1 MSSKSSKLKSIHED
15 AARKVQR
22 WTFREQF
29 LDTDRL
35 RHINYGNL
43 TLRREAHFFLTH
55 GVVVSVLALMLFWL
69 VSANWNRLLGF
80 TGMFGSSEPETVQ
93 CYEIVTN
100 VTQLPPPPPIAPPPP
115 PPPVQKAEAPVKAP
129 PNVGKIKKVAEAPPE
144 QTFATQEEI
153 RQAIQQ
159 DASGQDGGCAG
170 GTGTVV
176 EFVNCQT
183 PPTVV
188 SIPSLMYPEMA
199 RIAGIEGRVFVRVLI
214 SEEGRAMKADVVKR
228 IPSDCSMFDKEAIRI
243 AMKTKYTPGVQN
255 GRNVRVWMTIPV
267 RFTLRGR

>member
-15 AARKVQR
+15 AARKAQR

-43 TLRREAHFFLTH
+43 TLRREAHLFLTH

-80 TGMFGSSEPETVQ
+80 TGMFGSHDPVPVQ

-100 VTQLPPPPPIAPPPP
+100 VTQLPPPPPIAPPEPQ
-115 PPPVQKAEAPVKAP
+115 PVRQAAAPAEAPK
-129 PNVGKIKKVAEAPPE
+129 VGKIKKVAEAPAE
-144 QTFATQEEI
+144 QTFATQKEI
-153 RQAIQQ
+153 KQAIQQ
-159 DASGQDGGCAG
+159 GSGSENGTAG
-170 GTGTVV
+170 GSGTCDTVV
-176 EFVNCQT
+176 EFVNCQN

-188 SIPSLMYPEMA
+188 SIPALRYPEMA
-199 RIAGIEGRVFVRVLI
+199 RIAGIEGKVFVRVLI
-214 SEEGRAMKADVVKR
+214 GEDGRAMKANVVKR
-228 IPSDCSMFDKEAIRI
+228 SPSDCTMFDKEAVRI
-243 AMKTKYTPGVQN
+243 AMETKYTAGVQN
-255 GRNVRVWMTIPV
+255 GRKVRVWMTIPV
-267 RFTLRGR
+267 RFTLRES

>member
-1 MSSKSSKLKSIHED
+1 MSSKLKSMHED
-15 AARKVQR
+15 AARKAQR

-43 TLRREAHFFLTH
+43 TLRREAHLFLTH
-55 GVVVSVLALMLFWL
+55 GVVVSVLALMLFWV
-69 VSANWNRLLGF
+69 VSANWSRLLGF

-100 VTQLPPPPPIAPPPP
+100 VTQLPPPPPIAPPEPP
-115 PPPVQKAEAPVKAP
+115 SVKRVAAPVEAAP
-129 PNVGKIKKVAEAPPE
+129 KVGKIKKVAEAPPE
-144 QTFATQEEI
+144 QTFATQKEI
-153 RQAIQQ
+153 KQAIQQ
-159 DASGQDGGCAG
+159 GPADQNAGG
-170 GTGTVV
+170 GTGGDTVV

-188 SIPSLMYPEMA
+188 SIPSLRYPEMA

-214 SEEGRAMKADVVKR
+214 SEDGRAMKANVVKR
-228 IPSDCSMFDKEAIRI
+228 IPSDGTMFDQEAIRI
-243 AMKTKYTPGVQN
+243 AMETKYTPGIQN
-255 GRNVRVWMTIPV
+255 GRKVRVWMTIPV
-267 RFTLRGR
+267 RFTLRES